1 MPSVQQLKRYTMATN
16 EKLQE
21 QAVAQPQPGYKDASA
36 VEQSLEDSLQKL
48 VKVGGYDFME
58 AIIDG
63 LQNLN
68 PERKARKKI
77 FLTDEDK
84 KYERKAL
91 LKKIEL
97 WLELLGESNS
107 TAEIMEK
114 CQSRTE
120 VVDKSLTKNIG
131 IALNATRNLEQAYRT
146 VHLFYKNTESDKLNN
161 VVILN
166 AAMDQ
171 LTDLDNPRFI
181 EYVSEEL
188 KQNFDRLDLRD
199 NYSIVVIPGYLGS
212 NKIIE
217 RWAKIAHANKAMLV
231 TDFANLEQPDDVID
245 LFASANLSGG
255 DAFRSNVIMTCN
267 WLVGRGKVDAAG
279 EEEDLF
285 VPGSAALA
293 GKMYYTLMS
302 QVTAGKKHGGMN
314 EVDGVRFDLKKS
326 EISQLEKVGLVPMVN
341 EYGKVMA
348 FSAKTLFN
356 GDNIGLQTYSVV
368 RVFDYITKVLFDF
381 LNRRA
386 FENWNS
392 KTEQD
397 LRSQIVKFLDSIQGP
412 ERLIERFKIMRFE
425 RDEQQKDRIHLDIHI
440 TPYFPAKSF
449 VVKLDGYKGEDEHTT
464 WATEYNVQK

>member
-1 MPSVQQLKRYTMATN
+1 MSTN

-21 QAVAQPQPGYKDASA
+21 QVTEQHQSAYKDVPAVAHTLDQ
-36 VEQSLEDSLQKL
+36 SLQKL
-48 VKVGGYDFME
+48 VKVGGFDFLE
-58 AIIDG
+58 AIVDG

-68 PERKARKKI
+68 PDRKARKKI

-84 KYERKAL
+84 KMERKAL

-97 WLELLGESNS
+97 WQELLSESS
-107 TAEIMEK
+107 SIGEIMDK
-114 CQSRTE
+114 CQARSE
-120 VVDKSLTKNIG
+120 VVAESLSKNTG
-131 IALNATRNLEQAYRT
+131 IALNATRALEQAYRT
-146 VHLFYKNTESDKLNN
+146 VHLFYKNTESDKLTN
-161 VVILN
+161 VVIMN
-166 AAMDQ
+166 AGMHQ

-181 EYVSEEL
+181 EYVAEEL

-212 NKIIE
+212 NKALE

-231 TDFANLEQPDDVID
+231 TDFANLDQPDDVID
-245 LFASANLSGG
+245 LFSSANLSGG
-255 DAFRSNVIMTCN
+255 DMYRSNVIMTCN
-267 WLVGRGKVDAAG
+267 WLVGRGKVAAAG
-279 EEEDLF
+279 EEDDLYI
-285 VPGSAALA
+285 PGSAALA

-326 EISQLEKVGLVPMVN
+326 EISQLEKIGLVPMVN

-386 FENWNS
+386 FENWNT
-392 KTEQD
+392 KTEHD

-425 RDEQQKDRIHLDIHI
+425 RDELQKDRIHLDIHI

-449 VVKLDGYKGEDEHTT
+449 VVKLDGHKGDDEHTT
-464 WATEYNVQK
+464 WATEYDVQK